1 MTKFKERSMKNKL
14 VIVKIAVYHKL
25 FADMCV
31 AVLISLEASFKIQCM

>member
-14 VIVKIAVYHKL
+14 EIVYKL
-25 FADMCV
+25 FAETCV